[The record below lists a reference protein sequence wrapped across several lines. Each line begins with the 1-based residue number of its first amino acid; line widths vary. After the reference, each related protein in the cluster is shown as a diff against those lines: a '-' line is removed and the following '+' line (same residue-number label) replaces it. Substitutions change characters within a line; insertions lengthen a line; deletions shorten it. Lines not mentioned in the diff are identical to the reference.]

1 MEAPASHFRG
11 GLVRGTVLPLR
22 CPQSMSLTFWS
33 VGGAQLSFIV
43 VASHSRDKAN
53 RLSWL

>member
-22 CPQSMSLTFWS
+22 CPQTMSLTFWS
-33 VGGAQLSFIV
+33 VGGTQLSFIDV
-43 VASHSRDKAN
+43 SLHSRDKASPSN
-53 RLSWL
+53 WL